1 LPEPERVNIGLIRKT
16 NRAHSRGWAILLLL
30 GPVLAINLLFSV
42 RYLSRLGMNTPV
54 LVAVYML
61 GFAGAL
67 AAVLRTEEDTLQ
79 RRVPFVLLLGLV
91 SIGSIVMFQVIGVHG
106 LRVDRWHMID
116 TFWSNVADGRYAYT
130 PRPNSNI
137 PGPLP
142 FYYVMALPFYLMG
155 DIGYFTL
162 AGLLGYAYLIWRFL
176 GLGKSAYVALLTLIL
191 SMSFL
196 WEVTTRSTIVVNMVV
211 ILGYLLWLDRSRPI
225 SERGL
230 ILAGV
235 GGGLVL
241 STRSVVALPLLVY
254 VVYAYVRQRHLKDI
268 MLLGVAML
276 FGFSLTILPFYL
288 WDRVGFSLYNPL
300 LVQSALST
308 GPVLGIALVASLV
321 LGWTSTSQRDAIAA
335 SGLVLFVAVLLSFIP
350 ATMQI
355 GLATVVYGDYFDVSY
370 FNLSMP
376 FLAFALGQ
384 FTQPSTPRASA

>member
-1 LPEPERVNIGLIRKT
+1 
-16 NRAHSRGWAILLLL
+16 
-30 GPVLAINLLFSV
+30 
-42 RYLSRLGMNTPV
+42 MNTPV
-54 LVAVYML
+54 LVAAYML

-91 SIGSIVMFQVIGVHG
+91 SIGSIVVFQVIDVHG
-106 LRVDRWHMID
+106 LRVDRRHMID

-162 AGLLGYAYLIWRFL
+162 AGLLGYAYLIWRVL

-211 ILGYLLWLDRSRPI
+211 ILGYLLWLDRSKPI

-230 ILAGV
+230 ILAGLV
-235 GGGLVL
+235 GGLVL

-254 VVYAYVRQRHLKDI
+254 VVYAYGRQRRLKDI

-288 WDRVGFSLYNPL
+288 WDRVSFSLYNPL

-308 GPVLGIALVASLV
+308 GPVLGIVLVASLV
-321 LGWTSTSQRDAIAA
+321 LGWMSASQRDAIAA
-335 SGLVLFVAVLLSFIP
+335 SGLVLFVAALLSFIP
-350 ATMQI
+350 TTMQI
-355 GLATVVYGDYFDVSY
+355 GLTGVVYGDHFDPSY

-376 FLAFALGQ
+376 FLTFALGQ
-384 FTQPSTPRASA
+384 FTQPSIPHAST